1 MTHELAS
8 FYFKLKNSENMLLV
22 GWMFLT
28 QHEVAPTD
36 LVWRWILKMNFYA
49 CTLIWEKIIVKYNI
63 LWLLQVET
71 FIKAIF
77 ADSPLRK
84 ECLQRIKSASD

>member
-1 MTHELAS
+1 
-8 FYFKLKNSENMLLV
+8 
-22 GWMFLT
+22 
-28 QHEVAPTD
+28 
-36 LVWRWILKMNFYA
+36 MNFYA
-49 CTLIWEKIIVKYNI
+49 CTLIWEKIIVKYNT

-84 ECLQRIKSASD
+84 ECLQRIKNAND